1 LEYLN
6 STGSCINYNLLNVI
20 NMSNSTFDFN
30 AFIKESKDVLVNP
43 KSYFST
49 MKTTGGIAEPLIK
62 AVIYG
67 AVAGIIAFIW
77 SLLKIGGGT
86 LGMFGG
92 AVGVMAIIWYLIIA
106 IIGLFVGA
114 VIILVISAI
123 CKGST
128 DFEANVRVAAAVMV
142 IMPISALLGFITGLN
157 LTAGSIIGLAIN
169 LFALYLLYHGL
180 VQALKANPGTT
191 KIVMYVLAALLVL
204 FFLLGLGAK
213 NRASKFMKD
222 FDNKDL
228 KELIEDVEKNK

>member
-1 LEYLN
+1 MEYLN

-67 AVAGIIAFIW
+67 AMAGIIAFIW

>member
-1 LEYLN
+1 
-6 STGSCINYNLLNVI
+6 
-20 NMSNSTFDFN
+20 
-30 AFIKESKDVLVNP
+30 
-43 KSYFST
+43 

-77 SLLKIGGGT
+77 SLMKIGGGT
-86 LGMFGG
+86 LGLFGG

-114 VIILVISAI
+114 VILLVISAI

-128 DFEANVRVAAAVMV
+128 DFEANVRVTAAVMV
-142 IMPISALLGFITGLN
+142 IMPISALLGFIAGLN
-157 LTAGSIIGLAIN
+157 LTAGSIIGLVVN

-180 VQALKANPGTT
+180 IQALKANPGTT

-222 FDNKDL
+222 FDSKDL
-228 KELIEDVEKNK
+228 KELIEDVEKNN

>member
-67 AVAGIIAFIW
+67 AMAGIIAFIW